1 MKTFISIGAALGLAL
16 APVAAAG
23 ASRASQSASDSSE
36 LASGANVL
44 FLAGIAVVA
53 AAIVLLPQED
63 DSPVSP

>member
-1 MKTFISIGAALGLAL
+1 MRFFVPTAAALGLAM

-23 ASRASQSASDSSE
+23 ASRASQPISESSE
-36 LASGANVL
+36 LASGANIL

-63 DSPVSP
+63 DEPVSA